1 MVQGTSA
8 TGQARARVPTL
19 TVDHLVR
26 WARSTVLEDARAD
39 IDALNVFPVPDGD
52 TGTNLALTWQAARE
66 SLESALSAAGPPA
79 GQTAETQ
86 PETQLPALLSAWAR
100 GALMGARGNSGVISA
115 QLLRG
120 WALTVA
126 AAAERHRPPGVDAGV
141 RADALEDAVALAY
154 SAVMHPVEGTILT
167 VASEAARAARS
178 AVDGAAAGDGEAG
191 GLDVVTVLA
200 AAVEA
205 ADEALVQT
213 PEQLEVLAR
222 AGVVDAG
229 GQGLVLVLG
238 ALLAAVDPTAP
249 DEAALLARWGLGQG
263 SGTFVHA
270 PRPTGRAL
278 PDGAFEVMYLLDA
291 ADDAVPDLRLRLD
304 QLGASVVV
312 VGGGGLWNVHVH
324 TDDAGPAVEAG
335 VAVGHVSRIRITP
348 LLAASADTHAPDG
361 RESSGHGR
369 PVRGVVAVASGPPLA
384 ALFESVGARVVRGTA
399 GDRPTPGSLVAAAE
413 GAAEVLL
420 LPNDDAHRGVAE
432 AAASELRARGVTV
445 AVLPT
450 RAAVQGLAALAV
462 HEAGL
467 PFTDDLVAMTAA
479 AGATRHG
486 AVTRAERQ
494 AITSAGICEPGDV
507 LGLVEG
513 DIAII
518 GSDPAETVC
527 GVVDRML
534 SAGGELVTLVC
545 GDDPWPG
552 HALAEAVRQH
562 LHRTRLDVE
571 IVVYDGGQ
579 PLYPVLVGVE

>member
-1 MVQGTSA
+1 MSA
-8 TGQARARVPTL
+8 AGQARARVPRL

-26 WARSTVLEDARAD
+26 WARSTILEDARAD

-66 SLESALSAAGPPA
+66 SLDSALSAANSHAVPADPP
-79 GQTAETQ
+79 
-86 PETQLPALLSAWAR
+86 LPALVSTWAR

-126 AAAERHRPPGVDAGV
+126 SAADPDRTDGVDAAV
-141 RADALEDAVALAY
+141 LADALDDAVALAY

-167 VASEAARAARS
+167 VASEAARAAR
-178 AVDGAAAGDGEAG
+178 ATVDAAAGKVGEPG
-191 GLDVVTVLA
+191 EPDV
-200 AAVEA
+200 AAVLEA
-205 ADEALVQT
+205 AVKAADAALVRT
-213 PEQLEVLAR
+213 PEQLDVLAR
-222 AGVVDAG
+222 AGVLDAG

-238 ALLAAVDPTAP
+238 ALRAVVDPTAP
-249 DEAALLARWGLGQG
+249 QEEALLARWGLGQG
-263 SGTFVHA
+263 AGAFVHA
-270 PRPTGRAL
+270 PRPTGGAL

-291 ADDAVPDLRLRLD
+291 DDAAVPDLRVRLD
-304 QLGASVVV
+304 HIGASVVV

-348 LLAASADTHAPDG
+348 LVTESGEADSAGEQETGG
-361 RESSGHGR
+361 RGR
-369 PVRGVVAVASGPPLA
+369 PVRVVVAVAPGPPLA
-384 ALFESVGARVVRGTA
+384 ALFESVGARVVRGA
-399 GDRPTPGSLVAAAE
+399 PGDRPTPGSLVAAAE

-432 AAASELRARGVTV
+432 TAASELRGRGVTA

-467 PFTDDLVAMTAA
+467 PFTDDVVAMSAA

-486 AVTRAERQ
+486 AVTRAERE
-494 AITSAGICEPGDV
+494 AITSAGICQPGDV

-513 DIAII
+513 DIAVI
-518 GSDPAETVC
+518 GSDPAATVC
-527 GVVDRML
+527 SVVDRML

-552 HALAEAVRQH
+552 HELAEAVRQH

-571 IVVYDGGQ
+571 IVVYEGGQ
-579 PLYPVLVGVE
+579 PLYPLLVGVE

>member
-1 MVQGTSA
+1 
-8 TGQARARVPTL
+8 
-19 TVDHLVR
+19 
-26 WARSTVLEDARAD
+26 
-39 IDALNVFPVPDGD
+39 
-52 TGTNLALTWQAARE
+52 LALALAD
-66 SLESALSAAGPPA
+66 SA
-79 GQTAETQ
+79 
-86 PETQLPALLSAWAR
+86 
-100 GALMGARGNSGVISA
+100 V
-115 QLLRG
+115 
-120 WALTVA
+120 
-126 AAAERHRPPGVDAGV
+126 VDAG
-141 RADALEDAVALAY
+141 ALARALR
-154 SAVMHPVEGTILT
+154 SASDLAYQAVVHPVEGTILT
-167 VASEAARAARS
+167 VASAAAQAARCAVVGAS
-178 AVDGAAAGDGEAG
+178 AGAGQEAEP
-191 GLDVVTVLA
+191 DVATVLA

-205 ADEALVQT
+205 ADEALART
-213 PEQLEVLAR
+213 PEQLDVLAR

-238 ALLAAVDPTAP
+238 ALLAVVDPTAP
-249 DEAALLARWGLGQG
+249 DEEALLGRWGLGQG
-263 SGTFVHA
+263 AGAFVHA
-270 PRPTGRAL
+270 PRPTGRSL

-291 ADDAVPDLRLRLD
+291 DDDAVPDLRLRLD
-304 QLGASVVV
+304 RIGASVVV

-348 LLAASADTHAPDG
+348 LVADVADVRTGEGP
-361 RESSGHGR
+361 ETSGHGR
-369 PVRGVVAVASGPPLA
+369 PVRVVVAVASGPPLA

-432 AAASELRARGVTV
+432 TAASELRARGVTV

-467 PFTDDLVAMTAA
+467 PFTDDLVAMSAA

-486 AVTRAERQ
+486 AVTRAERE
-494 AITSAGICEPGDV
+494 AITSAGICQPGDV

-552 HALAEAVRQH
+552 NALAEAVRQH

-579 PLYPVLVGVE
+579 PLYPLLVGVE